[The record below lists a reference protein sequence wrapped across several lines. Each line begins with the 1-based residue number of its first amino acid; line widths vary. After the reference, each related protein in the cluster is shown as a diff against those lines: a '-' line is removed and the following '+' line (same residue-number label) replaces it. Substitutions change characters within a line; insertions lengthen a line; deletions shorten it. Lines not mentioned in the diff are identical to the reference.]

1 MPNHL
6 ELVTGA
12 TRTNKSAMPPEANT
26 TSLASAIRQ
35 LAAWL
40 ISVSAE
46 GYGHATGDGSWEF
59 PSDFTACFGYRQY
72 GDVFELFVQ
81 PQEGAW
87 LTGAD
92 GFYLRAGTLNL
103 CFGRWLVF
111 ALPLPTTRHISALSI
126 RSTVPPYISRQEGI
140 PLVSPWLSAEDQA
153 KHDPPYVLFTP
164 RSGQSSA
171 CFLNF

>member
-12 TRTNKSAMPPEANT
+12 IKTNKSHMPSGSNT
-26 TSLASAIRQ
+26 TPSLASAIKQ

-40 ISVSAE
+40 MAVSAE
-46 GYGHATGDGSWEF
+46 EYGHATNAGAWEF
-59 PSDFTACFGYRQY
+59 PSDFAACFGSRQY
-72 GDVFELFVQ
+72 DDVLELFVQ

-103 CFGRWLVF
+103 CFGRWCVF
-111 ALPLPTTRHISALSI
+111 VLPLPATHHISTLSI
-126 RSTVPPYISRQEGI
+126 RSTVPPYLPRQEVV

-153 KHDPPYVLFTP
+153 KHVPPYILFTP
-164 RSGQSSA
+164 RSVQSSLLA
-171 CFLNF
+171 F

>member
-1 MPNHL
+1 MPNRS

-12 TRTNKSAMPPEANT
+12 RKTIKSTMSPEANS
-26 TSLASAIRQ
+26 TSLGQAMRQ

-40 ISVSAE
+40 IAVSAE
-46 GYGHATGDGSWEF
+46 GYGHAADDGAWEF
-59 PSDFTACFGYRQY
+59 PHDFAACFGCRQTD
-72 GDVFELFVQ
+72 DVFELFVQ

-103 CFGRWLVF
+103 CFWRWCVF
-111 ALPLPTTRHISALSI
+111 VLPLPIDHHGSTLSI
-126 RSTVPPYISRQEGI
+126 RSTVPPYTLIQEGI
-140 PLVSPWLSAEDQA
+140 PLVSPWLSVEDQA
-153 KHDPPYVLFTP
+153 KRVPPYVLFTP

-171 CFLNF
+171 CFFNF